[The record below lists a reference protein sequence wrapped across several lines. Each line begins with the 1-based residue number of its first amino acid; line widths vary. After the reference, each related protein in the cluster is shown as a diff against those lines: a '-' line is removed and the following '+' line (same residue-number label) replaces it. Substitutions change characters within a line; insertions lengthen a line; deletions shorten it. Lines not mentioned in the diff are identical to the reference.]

1 MSEPSVPRQR
11 PPQGNQPIAGDRPP
25 SDPAW
30 LRPTLMFLLGLLIGT
45 LIIAASRPLPSTG
58 SQPAKSGA
66 ATTDNPNC
74 DLVIADAEHLAEL
87 AERTAK
93 AAKRQDA
100 TSLSSLVRELN
111 ESQTT
116 LDVDATGG
124 NR

>member
-1 MSEPSVPRQR
+1 
-11 PPQGNQPIAGDRPP
+11 
-25 SDPAW
+25 
-30 LRPTLMFLLGLLIGT
+30 MFLLGLLIGT

-58 SQPAKSGA
+58 WQPAKSGA
-66 ATTDNPNC
+66 ATTDNPDY
-74 DLVIADAEHLAEL
+74 DLVIADAEHLVEL

-111 ESQTT
+111 ESQTI
-116 LDVDATGG
+116 LDVDATGC